1 MTLSSTRPAPTMLI
15 ARRVSLAHRACSAL
29 YCFLQDAFA
38 FLPTAL
44 YCNNSPSAK
53 LTVRS
58 PGHILRPKQ
67 ASGNRGIGTTTP
79 WSVETR
85 LLAVKLDLDF
95 QSLSKLSKSTPI
107 CSSSSQACRNYT
119 KRSRR

>member
-1 MTLSSTRPAPTMLI
+1 MPARGTDLACPIQTPRKPGSGRDVSIMTLSSTRPAPTMLI
-15 ARRVSLAHRACSAL
+15 ARRVSLAHRASSAL

-38 FLPTAL
+38 FLSTAL

-79 WSVETR
+79 
-85 LLAVKLDLDF
+85 
-95 QSLSKLSKSTPI
+95 
-107 CSSSSQACRNYT
+107 
-119 KRSRR
+119 